1 MNYVI
6 SVINPNGLSIL
17 GNICEKLE
25 LSVVLSMKGAGTAT
39 ESMRSVLGLDSNEK
53 RVVMVVAN
61 EERTKSLIL
70 EQKRRLY
77 IDAPGNGIVISVPV
91 KSVGGGNTLAN
102 LGGKSKMK
110 APELNF
116 DFELVLAIANE
127 GHTDTVMDAARSAG
141 AGGGTVIHAKGTGG
155 TNAEKFFKV
164 SIAQEKEIIL
174 IVAKASEKAKI
185 MQSIIENA
193 GTHTDAGAIVFSLP
207 VSDVAGFGS
216 ATLAES

>member
-25 LSVVLSMKGAGTAT
+25 LPVVLSMKGMGTAT
-39 ESMRSVLGLDSNEK
+39 ESMRSVLGMDSNEK
-53 RVVMVVAN
+53 RVVMAVAN
-61 EERTKSLIL
+61 EERTQALIL

-77 IDAPGNGIVISVPV
+77 IDAPGNGIVIAVPV

-110 APELNF
+110 APDLNF

-127 GHTDTVMDAARSAG
+127 GHTDMVMDAARSAG

-185 MQSIIENA
+185 MKAIIENA

-207 VSDVAGFGS
+207 VSAVAGFGN

>member
-25 LSVVLSMKGAGTAT
+25 LPVVLSMKGAGTAT

-102 LGGKSKMK
+102 LGGKGKMK

-185 MQSIIENA
+185 MKAIIENA

-207 VSDVAGFGS
+207 VSEVAGFGG

>member
-1 MNYVI
+1 MNFVI
-6 SVINPNGLSIL
+6 SVVNPNGLSIL

-25 LSVVLSMKGAGTAT
+25 LPVVLTMKGAGTAT
-39 ESMRSVLGLDSNEK
+39 QSMRDVLGLDSNEK
-53 RVVMVVAN
+53 RVVMVVAT
-61 EERTKSLIL
+61 EEKTQSLIL

-110 APELNF
+110 APELNY
-116 DFELVLAIANE
+116 DYELVLAIANE

-164 SIAQEKEIIL
+164 SIAQEKELIL
-174 IVAKASEKAKI
+174 IVAKASEKGKI
-185 MQSIIENA
+185 MKAIIENA
-193 GTHTDAGAIVFSLP
+193 GTHTEAGAIVFSLP
-207 VSDVAGFGS
+207 VGAIAGFGN
-216 ATLAES
+216 ATMSED